1 MRKLFTISLI
11 MGALMIGLGCSVSG
25 ISIDTVKVGEL
36 TRDTDVVELNDAD
49 EVRVDI
55 KIDAGE
61 LHIDGEAD
69 ALLEAEFTYNVT
81 DWKPEVRYQ
90 VEEGQG
96 RLSIQQP
103 KTDKISLSGDI
114 RYEWDLQF
122 NAEVPL
128 DMRING
134 GAGTS
139 DVRLG
144 NLNITR
150 VDFQL
155 GVGDADID
163 LSGNTSLTEMNV
175 DMGMGMVTIDLTGNW
190 EHDVAVDI
198 QGGVGRTLLI
208 LPEDVGVRVK
218 VDKGLGDVDASG
230 LYHRDGT
237 YVNSAYDEADIVLKI
252 NVQAGVGQIDL
263 RIED

>member
-11 MGALMIGLGCSVSG
+11 VSALMIGLGCSVSG
-25 ISIDTVKVGEL
+25 ISVDTVKVGEL
-36 TRDTDVVELNDAD
+36 MRDTDVVELNDAD

-61 LHIDGEAD
+61 LHIDGEAED
-69 ALLEAEFTYNVT
+69 LLEAEFTYNVA

-90 VEEGQG
+90 VTEGQG
-96 RLSIQQP
+96 RLTIQQP
-103 KTDKISLSGDI
+103 NPNKISISGDI

-122 NAEVPL
+122 NDEVPL
-128 DMRING
+128 DMRVNG
-134 GAGTS
+134 GVGAS
-139 DVRLG
+139 DFRLG
-144 NLNITR
+144 DLNVTR

-163 LSGNTSLTEMNV
+163 LNGNTSLEEINV
-175 DMGMGMVTIDLTGNW
+175 DMGAGSVSIDLTGDW
-190 EHDVAVDI
+190 EHDVQVDI
-198 QGGVGRTLLI
+198 QGGVGSTHLI
-208 LPEDVGVRVK
+208 LPENVGVRVK
-218 VDKGLGDVDASG
+218 VDKGIGDVDASG

-237 YVNSAYDEADIVLKI
+237 YVNSAYDEADITLKI
-252 NVQAGVGQIDL
+252 NVQTGLGQIDL